1 MYKLGCWGRL
11 GWLEGIRKVGARG
24 EMGEASEGQDLL
36 IKVWVGNDFQK
47 KRKESTKIKRE
58 VEKWKRRMWRRRA
71 ELAQTTS

>member
-1 MYKLGCWGRL
+1 M

-47 KRKESTKIKRE
+47 KRKERRKIKKGSGE
-58 VEKWKRRMWRRRA
+58 MEEEDVEEK
-71 ELAQTTS
+71 S